1 MERYLKIDMN
11 FTKEEYKSR
20 LKKVQASMQKKGI
33 ELLISQDPSNMN
45 YLTGYD
51 AWSFYYAQ
59 CVIVH
64 VNSDEPICF
73 VRDQDAGGAYIKTYL
88 KDENIIKYDEKYIH
102 TWPLH
107 PYDALVDLIKDKKWD
122 KLSVGLEMDSHYFT
136 AYCYE
141 KIKAGLPNAKI
152 KDCER
157 LVNWVRVVKSEAEI
171 SLMKSAAE
179 ITKLGMNKAMEV
191 INPGSRQCDAVSE
204 IYSTLIKGT
213 SQFGGDYASIVPMLP
228 TGKGTSA
235 SHLTW
240 TEDKFVEGE
249 ATIIEIAGSHKKY
262 HCPMARTVLLGKSDQ
277 LKIDTMNKTIEALQ
291 AGIDA
296 TKPGN
301 TADDVAQA
309 FWKVLDKYGIEKTSR
324 TGYSIGIGYPP
335 DWGEHTLNISKGDMT
350 ELKPNVT
357 FHMIAVMQ
365 FGNWGVEASESI
377 RVTENGS
384 ELFYDFPKELRIK
397 S

>member
-1 MERYLKIDMN
+1 MN
-11 FTKEEYKSR
+11 FTIEEYKSR
-20 LKKVQASMQKKGI
+20 LKKVQALMQKKGI

-64 VNSDEPICF
+64 VNAEEPICF

-88 KDENIIKYDEKYIH
+88 KNENIIKYHEKYIH

-107 PYDALVDLIKDKKWD
+107 PYEALVDLIKERTWD
-122 KLSVGLEMDSHYFT
+122 KLSIGLEMDSHYFT

-141 KIKAGLPNAKI
+141 KIKQGLPNAKI
-152 KDCER
+152 LDCER
-157 LVNWVRVVKSEAEI
+157 LVNWVRVVKSETEI
-171 SLMKSAAE
+171 KFMKAAAQ
-179 ITKLGMNKAMEV
+179 ITQLGMKKAFEV
-191 INPGSRQCDAVSE
+191 INPDIRQCDAISE

-213 SQFGGDYASIVPMLP
+213 PEFGGDYSSIVPMIP

-240 TEDKFVEGE
+240 SEDKFKKGE
-249 ATIIEIAGSHKKY
+249 ATIIELSGVNKKY
-262 HCPMARTVLLGKSDQ
+262 HCPMARTVLLGQSDQ
-277 LKIDTMNKTIEALQ
+277 KKVDTMKKTIEALQ
-291 AGIDA
+291 AGIDLV
-296 TKPGN
+296 KPGN

-350 ELKPNVT
+350 ILQPNIT

-365 FGNWGVEASESI
+365 FGNWGVEASEAI
-377 RVTENGS
+377 RVSDTGS
-384 ELFYDFPKELRIK
+384 ELFYNFSKELHIK

>member
-1 MERYLKIDMN
+1 MN
-11 FTKEEYKSR
+11 FTKEEYKNR
-20 LKKVQASMQKKGI
+20 LKKVQSLMQDKGI

-64 VNSDEPICF
+64 VNCDEPICF

-88 KDENIIKYDEKYIH
+88 KDENIIKYNEKYIH

-107 PYDALVDLIKDKKWD
+107 PYDALVDLIKEKKWD
-122 KLSVGLEMDSHYFT
+122 KLSIGLEMDSHYFT

-141 KIKAGLPNAKI
+141 KIKNGLPNAKI

-157 LVNWVRVVKSEAEI
+157 LVNWVRVVKSDAEI
-171 SLMKSAAE
+171 KLMKSAAE
-179 ITKLGMNKAMEV
+179 ITKLGMEKAMDA
-191 INPGSRQCDAVSE
+191 INPGVRQCDAVSE

-213 SQFGGDYASIVPMLP
+213 PEFGGDYASIVPMLP

-249 ATIIEIAGSHKKY
+249 ATIIEIAGTHKKY
-262 HCPMARTVLLGKSDQ
+262 HCPMARTVLLGKPDQ

-296 TKPGN
+296 TKAGN

-309 FWKVLDKYGIEKTSR
+309 FWKILDKYGIKKTSR

-365 FGNWGVEASESI
+365 FGDWGVEASESI
-377 RVTENGS
+377 RVTDKGA

-397 S
+397 G

>member
-1 MERYLKIDMN
+1 MN

-64 VNSDEPICF
+64 LNANEPILF
-73 VRDQDAGGAYIKTYL
+73 VRNQDVGGAYIKTYL
-88 KDENIIKYDEKYIH
+88 KNKNIIDYEEKYIH
-102 TWPLH
+102 SWPLH

-122 KLSVGLEMDSHYFT
+122 KLCIGLEMDSHYFT

-141 KIKAGLPNAKI
+141 KIKQGLPNSKI
-152 KDCER
+152 LDCER
-157 LVNWVRVVKSEAEI
+157 LVNWVRVIKSDTEI
-171 SLMKSAAE
+171 KFMKAAAQ
-179 ITKLGMNKAMEV
+179 ISQLGMKKAFEV
-191 INPGSRQCDAVSE
+191 IDPGVRQCDAVSE
-204 IYSTLIKGT
+204 IYTTLIKGT
-213 SQFGGDYASIVPMLP
+213 PEFGGDYSSIVPMIP

-240 TEDKFVEGE
+240 SEDKFVEGE
-249 ATIIEIAGSHKKY
+249 ATIIELSGVNKKY

-277 LKIDTMNKTIEALQ
+277 KKIDTMKKTNEALQ
-291 AGIDA
+291 AGIDLVKA
-296 TKPGN
+296 GN

-350 ELKPNVT
+350 VLKPNIT

-365 FGNWGVEASESI
+365 FGNWGVEVSEAI
-377 RVTENGS
+377 RVTDKGS
-384 ELFYDFPKELRIK
+384 ELFYNFSKELHIK